1 MGTGGKRYHRYGYIC
16 AKSNV
21 ELHFKEPLSIQ

>member
-1 MGTGGKRYHRYGYIC
+1 MGTGDKRYHRYGCTY

-21 ELHFKEPLSIQ
+21 ELRFKEPLSIQ